1 MRDIAPCERG
11 PAEDLGNAGHGK
23 LGRLGTGAG
32 NVFRE
37 SREPRSIVGYL
48 FIFLF
53 TFIHIHAH
61 IHTYIHAYIH
71 TSIHACLPACASLWM
86 RLYIH
91 IYTYTHIH
99 IADIARLLEKIFRC
113 MLALF
118 YIGQYAMIASVQDTH
133 ICVNTHVHVH
143 THIYIH
149 TSMHIHIHIH
159 IHIYPLRP
167 VYVSAV
173 RFQTDLKHKT
183 IG

>member
-1 MRDIAPCERG
+1 
-11 PAEDLGNAGHGK
+11 
-23 LGRLGTGAG
+23 
-32 NVFRE
+32 
-37 SREPRSIVGYL
+37 
-48 FIFLF
+48 
-53 TFIHIHAH
+53 
-61 IHTYIHAYIH
+61 
-71 TSIHACLPACASLWM
+71 M

>member
-1 MRDIAPCERG
+1 MSEALLKTLEMRAMANSGASEQALATCFER
-11 PAEDLGNAGHGK
+11 AENP
-23 LGRLGTGAG
+23 GALWG
-32 NVFRE
+32 
-37 SREPRSIVGYL
+37 IYL
-48 FIFLF
+48 FFYLHLYIS
-53 TFIHIHAH
+53 T
-61 IHTYIHAYIH
+61 HTYIHTYMHTYIRQ
-71 TSIHACLPACASLWM
+71 SMHACLPVRVCGCV
-86 RLYIH
+86 YT
-91 IYTYTHIH
+91 YTYTHIH